1 MKRWSVHQ
9 LNVNRI
15 AGWLFLYIIFVVFSI
30 IQSIKSVVSVM
41 NGGLGE
47 AAASW
52 GLPTNDALI
61 IELLGLVVLILS
73 IISVKLIYSRKRH
86 VPKMIIAFEIIYL
99 VVLIYEY
106 MKLSGSEAQVP
117 DSWLIVGI
125 IVKIIWIDY
134 FVRSKRVKMTF
145 VH

>member
-1 MKRWSVHQ
+1 M
-9 LNVNRI
+9 NVNRI